1 MMPNSSSLLLL
12 LSGNLFLQAALA
24 LSLTLLLHFINIPSL
39 LLSGLF
45 TYVHPDDVAPN
56 NSSSNGVRAAIRRPG
71 AIDSDL
77 KPRKKSKERFEFDE
91 NKAQIFRLKLSD
103 GHLQTRIYFNDF
115 RSAFNSIVVS
125 LSCLLLHRFS
135 VKSEESGVVK
145 NGSFVPIMLGF
156 LGVGRV
162 FVLILRISFERSAS
176 KLFEKHLSVVLGVVG
191 FVVALVLVNGV
202 VPKWI
207 FDVDF
212 EGLHGFEKL
221 FIAVF
226 MGCISCFLYMPAV
239 RIAHAFWLGTDQ
251 LRCNLSIISCGWL
264 ARLVLHANYLI
275 MVLTSM
281 LWVKPFADLL
291 LIDQNKGSYQNA
303 RAEHVK
309 ELVGNVG
316 MQKSEFSSF
325 RLWCLLVSGLLQ
337 IVSLRSNVQMYL
349 NEAVLCWYQRLH
361 ASKVPDLGYS
371 RAKVFLH
378 NHFVC
383 LVVLQFFLPASMVLL
398 FLGLS
403 QVGENLLTNF
413 QGICSLL
420 PCSLL
425 DKEVALFMAWWVL
438 FVWTIYTSVTLALF
452 RQGILYVS

>member
-1 MMPNSSSLLLL
+1 MPNSSSLLLL
-12 LSGNLFLQAALA
+12 LSGNLLLQAALA

-45 TYVHPDDVAPN
+45 SYVHPDDVAPTN
-56 NSSSNGVRAAIRRPG
+56 ASSNGVKAAFRRPG
-71 AIDSDL
+71 TNDSDL

-103 GHLQTRIYFNDF
+103 GHLQTRIYFEDF
-115 RSAFNSIVVS
+115 RSAFNYIFVS
-125 LSCLLLHRFS
+125 LSCLLFHRFL
-135 VKSEESGVVK
+135 VKSGVVK
-145 NGSFVPIMLGF
+145 NGSFVPILLGF
-156 LGVGRV
+156 LGVGRI

-176 KLFEKHLSVVLGVVG
+176 KLSQKHFSVVLGFVG

-202 VPKWI
+202 VPRWI
-207 FDVDF
+207 FDVCF
-212 EGLHGFEKL
+212 EGRHGFDKL
-221 FIAVF
+221 FIVIF

-239 RIAHAFWLGTDQ
+239 RIACAFWLGTDQ
-251 LRCNLSIISCGWL
+251 LRCNLSIISCGWF
-264 ARLVLHANYLI
+264 ARLVLHANYLF

-291 LIDQNKGSYQNA
+291 LIDQDKGSYQKA
-303 RAEHVK
+303 RVERVTD
-309 ELVGNVG
+309 LVGNVG
-316 MQKSEFSSF
+316 IQKSEFNSF
-325 RLWCLLVSGLLQ
+325 RLWCLLISGLLQ

-361 ASKVPDLGYS
+361 TSKVPDIGYS

-383 LVVLQFFLPASMVLL
+383 LVVLQFF
-398 FLGLS
+398 FGD
-403 QVGENLLTNF
+403 NFLTNF
-413 QGICSLL
+413 EGVCSLL

-425 DKEVALFMAWWVL
+425 YKEVALFMAWWVL
-438 FVWTIYTSVTLALF
+438 FVWTIYTSVALALF

>member
-1 MMPNSSSLLLL
+1 MPDSSSLLPL

-24 LSLTLLLHFINIPSL
+24 LSLTLLLHFLKIPAL
-39 LLSGLF
+39 FLSGLF
-45 TYVHPDDVAPN
+45 TYVHPDDVTPT
-56 NSSSNGVRAAIRRPG
+56 NSSSNGIRAAIRRPG
-71 AIDSDL
+71 TYDSEL
-77 KPRKKSKERFEFDE
+77 KPRKKSKEKFEFDE

-103 GHLQTRIYFNDF
+103 GHLQTRIYFEDF
-115 RSAFNSIVVS
+115 RGAFNSIVVS
-125 LSCLLLHRFS
+125 LSCLLLHRFLA
-135 VKSEESGVVK
+135 KSEESGVLK
-145 NGSFVPIMLGF
+145 NASFIPILLGL

-176 KLFEKHLSVVLGVVG
+176 KLSEKHLSVLLGFFG
-191 FVVALVLVNGV
+191 FIVALAVVHGA
-202 VPKWI
+202 VPKWV
-207 FDVDF
+207 FDVHF
-212 EGLHGFEKL
+212 EAVHGFEKL
-221 FIAVF
+221 FIAVL

-239 RIAHAFWLGTDQ
+239 RITHAFWLGTDQ
-251 LRCNLSIISCGWL
+251 LRCSLPIISCGWF
-264 ARLVLHANYLI
+264 ARLLLHANYLF
-275 MVLTSM
+275 MVFTSM

-291 LIDQNKGSYQNA
+291 LIDQNKTSYQNA
-303 RAEHVK
+303 RVEHVRV
-309 ELVGNVG
+309 LVGNVG

-403 QVGENLLTNF
+403 QVGDDLLTNF

-438 FVWTIYTSVTLALF
+438 FVWTIYTSATLALF

>member
-1 MMPNSSSLLLL
+1 MPNSSSLLLL

-24 LSLTLLLHFINIPSL
+24 LSLTLLLHFLNIPAFF
-39 LLSGLF
+39 LSGLF
-45 TYVHPDDVAPN
+45 TYVHPDDVTPTN
-56 NSSSNGVRAAIRRPG
+56 PSNGVKAAIRRPG
-71 AIDSDL
+71 TNGSELI

-103 GHLQTRIYFNDF
+103 GHLQTRIYFQDF
-115 RSAFNSIVVS
+115 RSAFNSIIVS
-125 LSCLLLHRFS
+125 LSCLLLHRFLT
-135 VKSEESGVVK
+135 KNEKFGMLK
-145 NGSFVPIMLGF
+145 NGSFIPILLG
-156 LGVGRV
+156 LLSVGRV

-176 KLFEKHLSVVLGVVG
+176 KLSEKHLSVVLGFLG
-191 FVVALVLVNGV
+191 FVVALGFVHGV

-207 FDVDF
+207 LDVHF
-212 EGLHGFEKL
+212 EAVHGFEKL

-251 LRCNLSIISCGWL
+251 LRCNLPIISCGWF
-264 ARLVLHANYLI
+264 ARLLLHANYMF

-281 LWVKPFADLL
+281 LWVKPLADLL
-291 LIDQNKGSYQNA
+291 LIDQNKASNT
-303 RAEHVK
+303 RIEHVR

-316 MQKSEFSSF
+316 MQKSEFSRF
-325 RLWCLLVSGLLQ
+325 RLLCLLVSGLLQ
-337 IVSLRSNVQMYL
+337 IVSLRANVQMYL

-383 LVVLQFFLPASMVLL
+383 LVVLQFVLPASMVLL

-403 QVGENLLTNF
+403 QLGDDLLTNF
-413 QGICSLL
+413 QGICSLF

-438 FVWTIYTSVTLALF
+438 FVWTIYTSATLALF

>member
-1 MMPNSSSLLLL
+1 MPNSSSLLLL
-12 LSGNLFLQAALA
+12 LSGNLFLHTALA
-24 LSLTLLLHFINIPSL
+24 LSLTLLLHFLNIPAL
-39 LLSGLF
+39 FLSGLF
-45 TYVHPDDVAPN
+45 TYVHPDDVTPTN
-56 NSSSNGVRAAIRRPG
+56 PSNGVRAAIRRPG
-71 AIDSDL
+71 TNDSEL
-77 KPRKKSKERFEFDE
+77 IKPRKKSKERFEFDE

-103 GHLQTRIYFNDF
+103 GHLQTRIYFEDF
-115 RSAFNSIVVS
+115 RSAFNSIIVS
-125 LSCLLLHRFS
+125 LSCLLLHRFLT
-135 VKSEESGVVK
+135 KSEDSQSGVLK
-145 NGSFVPIMLGF
+145 NGSFMPILLGF
-156 LGVGRV
+156 LSVGRV
-162 FVLILRISFERSAS
+162 FVLILRISFESSAS
-176 KLFEKHLSVVLGVVG
+176 KLLEKHLSVLLGCFG
-191 FVVALVLVNGV
+191 FIVAFAFVHGA

-207 FDVDF
+207 LDVHF
-212 EGLHGFEKL
+212 EAVHGFEKL

-251 LRCNLSIISCGWL
+251 LRCNLPIISCGWFAQL
-264 ARLVLHANYLI
+264 LLHANYLF
-275 MVLTSM
+275 MVFTSM

-291 LIDQNKGSYQNA
+291 LIDQNKASV
-303 RAEHVK
+303 EHVR

-316 MQKSEFSSF
+316 MQKSEFSRF
-325 RLWCLLVSGLLQ
+325 RLWCLLMSGLLQ
-337 IVSLRSNVQMYL
+337 IVSLRANVQMYL

-361 ASKVPDLGYS
+361 ASKVPDLAYS

-403 QVGENLLTNF
+403 QLGDDLLTNF

-438 FVWTIYTSVTLALF
+438 FVWTIFTSATLALF

>member
-1 MMPNSSSLLLL
+1 MPNSSSLLLI

-24 LSLTLLLHFINIPSL
+24 LSLTLLLHFIKIPAL

-56 NSSSNGVRAAIRRPG
+56 NASSNGVRAAIRRPG
-71 AIDSDL
+71 TNDSEL

-103 GHLQTRIYFNDF
+103 GHLQTRIYFEDF
-115 RSAFNSIVVS
+115 RSVFNSILVS
-125 LSCLLLHRFS
+125 LSCLLLHRFLP
-135 VKSEESGVVK
+135 KSEESGVLK
-145 NGSFVPIMLGF
+145 SGSFVPILFGF
-156 LGVGRV
+156 LGVGRI
-162 FVLILRISFERSAS
+162 FVLIFRVSFERSAS
-176 KLFEKHLSVVLGVVG
+176 KLSEKHLSVLLGFLG
-191 FVVALVLVNGV
+191 FIVSLGTVHGA
-202 VPKWI
+202 VPKWV
-207 FDVDF
+207 FDVHF
-212 EGLHGFEKL
+212 EALHGFEKL
-221 FIAVF
+221 FIAIF

-251 LRCNLSIISCGWL
+251 LRCNLPIVSCGWF
-264 ARLVLHANYLI
+264 ARLLLHANYLV

-281 LWVKPFADLL
+281 LWVKPFTDLL
-291 LIDQNKGSYQNA
+291 LIDKNSRIENVTK
-303 RAEHVK
+303 
-309 ELVGNVG
+309 LVGNVG

-361 ASKVPDLGYS
+361 ASKVPDLAYS

-383 LVVLQFFLPASMVLL
+383 LVVLQFFLPASMVLI

-403 QVGENLLTNF
+403 QLGDDLLTNYE
-413 QGICSLL
+413 GVCSVL

-452 RQGILYVS
+452 RQGILCVS

>member
-1 MMPNSSSLLLL
+1 MPNSSSLLLL

-24 LSLTLLLHFINIPSL
+24 LSLTLLLHFIKIPAL

-45 TYVHPDDVAPN
+45 TYVHPDDVTPN
-56 NSSSNGVRAAIRRPG
+56 NASSNGVRAAIRRPG
-71 AIDSDL
+71 SNDSEL

-103 GHLQTRIYFNDF
+103 GHLQTRIYFQDF
-115 RSAFNSIVVS
+115 RSSFNYILVS
-125 LSCLLLHRFS
+125 LSCLLLNRFLA
-135 VKSEESGVVK
+135 KSEDSGMLK
-145 NGSFVPIMLGF
+145 DGSFIPILFGV
-156 LGVGRV
+156 LGVGRI
-162 FVLILRISFERSAS
+162 FVLFVRVSFERSAS
-176 KLFEKHLSVVLGVVG
+176 KLSEKHLSVFLGFLG
-191 FVVALVLVNGV
+191 FIVSLAIVHGA
-202 VPKWI
+202 VPKWS
-207 FDVDF
+207 FDVHL
-212 EGLHGFEKL
+212 EPIHGFEKL
-221 FIAVF
+221 FIAIF

-251 LRCNLSIISCGWL
+251 LRCNLSIISCGWF
-264 ARLVLHANYLI
+264 ARLILHANYLI
-275 MVLTSM
+275 MALASI
-281 LWVKPFADLL
+281 LWLKPFADLL
-291 LIDQNKGSYQNA
+291 LLDQTKGNA
-303 RAEHVK
+303 RIEHVTK
-309 ELVGNVG
+309 LVGNVG
-316 MQKSEFSSF
+316 MQKAEFSSF
-325 RLWCLLVSGLLQ
+325 RLRCLLVSGLLQ

-361 ASKVPDLGYS
+361 ASKIPDLAYS

-403 QVGENLLTNF
+403 QVGNNILTNYE
-413 QGICSLL
+413 GLCSLL

-425 DKEVALFMAWWVL
+425 DREVALFMAWWVV

-452 RQGILYVS
+452 RHGILYVS